1 MRVELNH
8 LSLAY
13 GEKPPLFTDLD
24 LILNDGDFILIT
36 GPSGSGKS
44 SLLRLINLLHAPIA
58 GSILVDDLPI
68 DQYEVT
74 QLRRRIGYI
83 QQVPVMLSGN
93 VRENLHLPFRFKTAK
108 DESAPDDGEL
118 RDFMD
123 GFLLQDVRLTDDARQ
138 LSVGQKQRL
147 SLIRTMLTR
156 PELILCDEPTSALD
170 PESKSVV
177 EEWIIRVNSELNTTI
192 LMVSH
197 QDFPPTGVTPQRYV
211 LSTNGLRS
219 PSGT

>member
-13 GEKPPLFTDLD
+13 GEKPPLFTDLN

-44 SLLRLINLLHAPIA
+44 SLLRLINILHAPIA
-58 GSILVDDLPI
+58 GFIHIDDLPI
-68 DQYEVT
+68 DQHEVT
-74 QLRRRIGYI
+74 RLRRRIGYI
-83 QQVPVMLSGN
+83 QQVPVMLPGT

-108 DESAPDDGEL
+108 DQSAPDDPKM
-118 RDFMD
+118 RDSMD
-123 GFLLQDVRLTDDARQ
+123 GFLLQDVGLADDASQ

-156 PELILCDEPTSALD
+156 PEVILCDEPTSALD

-177 EEWIIRVNSELNTTI
+177 EEWIIRLNTDSNTTI

-197 QDFPPTGVTPQRYV
+197 QDFTPAGVNPQRYI
-211 LSTNGLRS
+211 LSTNGLS
-219 PSGT
+219 SLSAT